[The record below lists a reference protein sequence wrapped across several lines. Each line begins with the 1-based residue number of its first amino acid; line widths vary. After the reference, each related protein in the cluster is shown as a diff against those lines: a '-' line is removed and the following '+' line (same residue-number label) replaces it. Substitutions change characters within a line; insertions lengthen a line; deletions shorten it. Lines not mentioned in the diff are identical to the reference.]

1 MNVNDFDYELPKEL
15 IAQTPLKVRDASRL
29 LVMDKVSGEVNHRH
43 FTDII
48 DYLDKGD
55 VLVLNDTKVIPARLI
70 GVKEE
75 SLTI

>member
-29 LVMDKVSGEVNHRH
+29 LVMDKVSGEVEHKH

-48 DYLDKGD
+48 DYFSLLSIKGSATFMKYTFS
-55 VLVLNDTKVIPARLI
+55 VAR
-70 GVKEE
+70 VMAV
-75 SLTI
+75 